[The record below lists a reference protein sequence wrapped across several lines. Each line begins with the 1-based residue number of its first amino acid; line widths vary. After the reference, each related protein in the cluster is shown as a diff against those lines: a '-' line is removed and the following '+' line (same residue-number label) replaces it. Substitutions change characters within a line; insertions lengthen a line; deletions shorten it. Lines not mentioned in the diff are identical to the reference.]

1 MTRFAAV
8 ALLTGALLGAPAH
21 ADEHDIMEMDSE
33 LERPSDLTVTLPEM
47 NAAEGRILFAT
58 KGCVICHEVNGVG
71 GQRSKAPA
79 LDASRMPIEPNPFE
93 FAARMWSGAT
103 KMIALQEENLGYKIS
118 ILPSELAHIFA
129 FVHDAEE
136 QGLFTLP
143 GRGPQ

>member
-1 MTRFAAV
+1 M
-8 ALLTGALLGAPAH
+8 
-21 ADEHDIMEMDSE
+21 ADDDDVLEMDSD
-33 LERPSDLTVTLPEM
+33 LERPSELVLTLPEM

-71 GQRSKAPA
+71 GQRSKAPS
-79 LDASRMPIEPNPFE
+79 LDASRMPIKPNPFE

-103 KMIALQEENLGYKIS
+103 KMIALQEEDLGYTIS

-129 FVHDAEE
+129 FVHDEDE
-136 QGLFTLP
+136 QALFTIP

>member
-8 ALLTGALLGAPAH
+8 ALLTCALVGAPAY

-33 LERPSDLTVTLPEM
+33 LERPSELTVTLPEM
-47 NAAEGRILFAT
+47 NAAKGRILFAT

-71 GQRSKAPA
+71 GQRGKAPS

-103 KMIALQEENLGYKIS
+103 KMIALQEEDLGYTIS
-118 ILPSELAHIFA
+118 VLPSELAHIFA
-129 FVHDAEE
+129 FVHDAQE
-136 QGLFTLP
+136 QALFTLP